1 VIVFFSCGII
11 VIPGRF
17 HQTNQWV
24 ILRVHPDRV
33 GLGGYFGRIS
43 SAQEVE
49 EERQAVRDEWEDR
62 MRRIEQIYIVVR
74 DSAAGQREG
83 PAKTDRALSNAL
95 AASPEYVCH
104 ARSMF
109 AKVGRHTFSADQPPM
124 AAGWRPCKYVCQLA
138 HDIDASAMAPH

>member
-1 VIVFFSCGII
+1 VFFSSGII

-83 PAKTDRALSNAL
+83 PAETDRALSNAL
-95 AASPEYVCH
+95 AAVAGVCLPG
-104 ARSMF
+104 S
-109 AKVGRHTFSADQPPM
+109 
-124 AAGWRPCKYVCQLA
+124 KYVCQRWQTYFQRRSTPDGCRLA
-138 HDIDASAMAPH
+138 SM